1 VLPGGADAQ
10 APGHRGGNNAPAPS
24 SRKRTASAR
33 RAAATANHTASK
45 AVSWW
50 SVHEWVAPLL
60 DNLDWWPLV
69 GTPEWVALPDRH
81 PAKIAA
87 VYDAARHWAL
97 RVETGQEAVAEASQA
112 ISAAV
117 DWEALAGRMRR
128 GRGAYIPREVAP

>member
-1 VLPGGADAQ
+1 MRAGSGTEALLPGHGDSAS
-10 APGHRGGNNAPAPS
+10 APDS
-24 SRKRTASAR
+24 QQTASAQETV
-33 RAAATANHTASK
+33 ATANHTASS

-50 SVHEWVAPLL
+50 SVQEWVAPLL
-60 DNLDWWPLV
+60 DNLDGWPMV

-112 ISAAV
+112 ISAAA
-117 DWEALAGRMRR
+117 DWAALANRIRR
-128 GRGAYIPREVAP
+128 GRAAYIAREVSP

>member
-1 VLPGGADAQ
+1 VRAGSRVEVAD
-10 APGHRGGNNAPAPS
+10 PGHRAGTSTNEHGDHHEADVNADD
-24 SRKRTASAR
+24 TATQPHSA
-33 RAAATANHTASK
+33 

-60 DNLDWWPLV
+60 DNLDCWPMV
-69 GTPEWVALPDRH
+69 GTPEWCALPDRH

-112 ISAAV
+112 ISAVV
-117 DWEALAGRMRR
+117 DWAALASRIRR
-128 GRGAYIPREVAP
+128 GRGPYIPRRPIP